1 MVISAGWG
9 MIVWVFEL
17 RLVRSVSSHFVVAST
32 VEVGG
37 ILSVGFFV

>member
-1 MVISAGWG
+1 MVISTGWG

-17 RLVRSVSSHFVVAST
+17 RLVGSVSIRFVVAST